1 MANHMKE
8 VAKMLGVKIGEA
20 FVCDNGFKYMFTEKG
35 VVSPP
40 HVIWGV
46 HMNGD
51 FEEEH
56 HVNVLMALLNGVR
69 TIVPKP
75 WKPAYH
81 ERYYS
86 IGPGGVLEPGDWMND
101 FLDVALY
108 KLGNCYRTVEEA
120 EANKEKWIEFYNS
133 DKTLEV

>member
-1 MANHMKE
+1 MANYMKE
-8 VAKMLGVKIGEA
+8 VAKMLGVEIGEA
-20 FVCDNGFKYMFTEKG
+20 FVCDNGFTYMFTEKG
-35 VVSPP
+35 VVSSPC
-40 HVIWGV
+40 VIRGV
-46 HMNGD
+46 HIDGD
-51 FEEEH
+51 SEEKH
-56 HVNVLMALLNGVR
+56 HVNVLMALLNGEC

-75 WKPAYH
+75 WKPNYN

-86 IGPGGVLEPGDWMND
+86 IGPGGALEPGTWMND

-108 KLGNCYRTVEEA
+108 KLGNCYRTVEDA

>member
-1 MANHMKE
+1 MTNHMKE
-8 VAKMLGVKIGEA
+8 VAKMLGVEIGER
-20 FVCDNGFKYMFTEKG
+20 FSINDTEPIYYFSEDGLHSEELGDWLCGFYIN
-35 VVSPP
+35 
-40 HVIWGV
+40 H
-46 HMNGD
+46 
-51 FEEEH
+51 
-56 HVNVLMALLNGVR
+56 LLSGEY
-69 TIVPKP
+69 TIKRKS

-86 IGPGGVLEPGDWMND
+86 VGLGGALEPGDWMND

-108 KLGNCYRTVEEA
+108 KLGNCYRTVEDA